1 MSWLEEGLGVN
12 NCLDAQ
18 VCRGCSVRQRVPRE
32 PSLFRISPKEVAG
45 LAFSARIEQPYSK

>member
-1 MSWLEEGLGVN
+1 MSWLEERLGAN

-18 VCRGCSVRQRVPRE
+18 ACRGCSVRQRVPRE

-45 LAFSARIEQPYSK
+45 LAFSARIGRP